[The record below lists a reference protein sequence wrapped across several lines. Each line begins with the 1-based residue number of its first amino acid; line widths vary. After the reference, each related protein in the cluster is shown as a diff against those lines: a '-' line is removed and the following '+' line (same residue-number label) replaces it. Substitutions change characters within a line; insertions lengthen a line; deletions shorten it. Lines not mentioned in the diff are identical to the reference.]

1 MCLLQCQCALRLAD
15 HDTWDECGTGTKMG
29 GMDGAQDSA
38 RCLPALRQ
46 APDPR
51 LPRRRGCFATRSARE
66 IGCLCVSA
74 VNAVSAWCLPARE
87 STCLRASLA
96 RDTTSR
102 GEEVVS
108 GAEAAS
114 SAGSR
119 KSRAASAARRR
130 RMRNCGM
137 LRKMYL
143 AKSRRWTRR
152 VPSPAK
158 PLCFTPCSPSRA
170 CRGARAKDG
179 HGAQVWC

>member
-66 IGCLCVSA
+66 IGCLSVSA

-87 STCLRASLA
+87 STCLASLA
-96 RDTTSR
+96 ARQ
-102 GEEVVS
+102 EAPAKVS
-108 GAEAAS
+108 ATYMLENGFVSEDA
-114 SAGSR
+114 AGSDAGSAFIPPSGKALR
-119 KSRAASAARRR
+119 MSVALTGSVIEDAREANSGQVCLAFWSDDAAT
-130 RMRNCGM
+130 GE
-137 LRKMYL
+137 LKL
-143 AKSRRWTRR
+143 
-152 VPSPAK
+152 
-158 PLCFTPCSPSRA
+158 
-170 CRGARAKDG
+170 KDI
-179 HGAQVWC
+179 VLTFLKRP